1 MSINLRK
8 LLCIGR
14 GHEWRPLISSSAIV
28 ACKRCG
34 KPYIDTEM
42 T

>member
-1 MSINLRK
+1 MINLRR

-14 GHEWRPLISSSAIV
+14 GHEWRPLISSQSAI

-34 KPYIDTEM
+34 KPFGDTEI